1 MTYSFISDDSEFEPS
16 KSVVQRSPRTSLSFV
31 STVPLPPS
39 PSVVVDQIDQQA
51 ANVRNT
57 LDALWD
63 QSGIS
68 QVSDTLRDKLSNT
81 AIIETLAL
89 VVELYGLR
97 IAILP
102 NKCFGMIPSYNFL
115 NTSTPKLD
123 LKVPDVFALLDPVF
137 WSTSS
142 FWFATSVL
150 LPLTFAYYFNFIRK
164 AKRGPGRH
172 TKASSAVGQYDL
184 LTFNIAKAL
193 VAWSVY
199 SQGIRLGGLVGDDT
213 VQRIEGS
220 IPGGHQGILIGA
232 GIGALTSIYEVLL
245 AQ

>member
-1 MTYSFISDDSEFEPS
+1 M
-16 KSVVQRSPRTSLSFV
+16 
-31 STVPLPPS
+31 
-39 PSVVVDQIDQQA
+39 VDQIDQQA

-97 IAILP
+97 TAILP
-102 NKCFGMIPSYNFL
+102 NKHFGMIPSYNLL
-115 NTSTPKLD
+115 NTSTPKVD
-123 LKVPDVFALLDPVF
+123 LKLPDVFALLDPVF

-142 FWFATSVL
+142 FWFTTNVL
-150 LPLTFAYYFNFIRK
+150 LPLTLAYYFNFIRK
-164 AKRGPGRH
+164 ARRGPGRH
-172 TKASSAVGQYDL
+172 AKASWAGGQYDMV
-184 LTFNIAKAL
+184 TFNIAKAL
-193 VAWSVY
+193 IAWSVY
-199 SQGIRLGGLVGDDT
+199 SQGVRLGGLVGDDT
-213 VQRIEGS
+213 VQRIEEA
-220 IPGGHQGILIGA
+220 IPGGHQGVIIGA

-245 AQ
+245 AK

>member
-1 MTYSFISDDSEFEPS
+1 MICSFGSDDSEFEPS
-16 KSVVQRSPRTSLSFV
+16 KPLVQHSPQTSLSFA
-31 STVPLPPS
+31 SPIPLPPS

-63 QSGIS
+63 QSGVS
-68 QVSDTLRDKLSNT
+68 QFSDTLRDKLSNT

-89 VVELYGLR
+89 VIELYGLR
-97 IAILP
+97 DAILP
-102 NKCFGMIPSYNFL
+102 NKYFGMIPSFYLL
-115 NTSTPKLD
+115 NTSTPKID

-150 LPLTFAYYFNFIRK
+150 LPLTFAYYFNFTRK
-164 AKRGPGRH
+164 AKRGPGRQAR
-172 TKASSAVGQYDL
+172 ASSAVGQYDL

-193 VAWSVY
+193 LAWSVY
-199 SQGIRLGGLVGDDT
+199 SRGVRLGGLVGDDT
-213 VQRIEGS
+213 VQRIEGA
-220 IPGGHQGILIGA
+220 IPGGYQGILIGA
-232 GIGALTSIYEVLL
+232 GIGTLTSIYEVLL
-245 AQ
+245 AK